1 MSDQRNPLGDH
12 AVRWLCGLEPN
23 REGESPTFF
32 EVGKDGVS
40 KIEYRVDNL
49 GDHGIAWFDIWFGDR
64 VKHSMQAR
72 AVAEIRYAD

>member
-1 MSDQRNPLGDH
+1 MSEQRNPLGDH
-12 AVRWLCGLEPN
+12 AVRWLCGMEPH
-23 REGESPTFF
+23 REGEYPTFF